1 MQPFDEYMDHLFRP
15 LGISSERLH
24 TFSCGH
30 VIPDSNL
37 LTVALGVG
45 PNQIKLNYT
54 FQNRNNSSLI
64 EETGRT
70 IANLCQVVPGGV
82 VCFFPS
88 YDYENLLFTH
98 WSKSGLLKSI
108 ESKGKRVFREPK
120 QSNLVQSTLADYSR
134 SIGSVNSKKGA
145 LLMCVVG
152 GKMSEGINFSD
163 DLGRGVIVVGL
174 PYANKNSIE
183 LQEKL
188 KYLNDMKPDS
198 GNVSLIEHKFDF
210 SLLLLLNFQV
220 YYENLCMKAVNQSIG
235 RAIRH
240 KNDYAVIVLLD
251 NRYTNRQNIKES
263 LPKWIR
269 SRLMCF
275 DKFPQAFGSVRQ
287 FFSNK

>member
-1 MQPFDEYMDHLFRP
+1 
-15 LGISSERLH
+15 
-24 TFSCGH
+24 
-30 VIPDSNL
+30 
-37 LTVALGVG
+37 
-45 PNQIKLNYT
+45 
-54 FQNRNNSSLI
+54 
-64 EETGRT
+64 
-70 IANLCQVVPGGV
+70 
-82 VCFFPS
+82 
-88 YDYENLLFTH
+88 
-98 WSKSGLLKSI
+98 LKSI